1 VFSLS
6 LSPAVFNRILVI
18 FQVIYTEGAVTTKE
32 PFRVSLA
39 VTAAAAAAPRGRRQ
53 PHDDP
58 LLPRHA
64 LDLGPQLPLEL
75 RALLALALEALGLDG
90 RDPEKI
96 WLLFLFLL
104 FS

>member
-1 VFSLS
+1 MFSLS
-6 LSPAVFNRILVI
+6 LSPAVFHRILVI
-18 FQVIYTEGAVTTKE
+18 FQVIYTKGAVTTKE

-39 VTAAAAAAPRGRRQ
+39 VTAAAAAARGRRQ

-58 LLPRHA
+58 LLPRLP

-75 RALLALALEALGLDG
+75 RALLPLALEALGLDG

-96 WLLFLFLL
+96 WLLFCFCCLV
-104 FS
+104 S